1 MGLISNFAE
10 DCPECGS
17 SDWRLHDSNLKCQ
30 RCGFVVDPQE
40 VRKEPMD
47 ALKGAF
53 MGESKESSKMY
64 QSYSDDLRNRIE
76 DKEAEGL
83 EVLEFERDR
92 VVMGQPE
99 KAGIIRHFVMFIL
112 TGWWTLGA
120 GNVAYHEYKKRQY
133 EKIVLR
139 ENKQTSVVEESP
151 AEKEPAD
158 ALRSLEELREEG
170 LVSEEEYESKR
181 EDIIQ
186 DL

>member
-47 ALKGAF
+47 ALKVRSW
-53 MGESKESSKMY
+53 ESRKSRARCISRTPMTSEP
-64 QSYSDDLRNRIE
+64 NR
-76 DKEAEGL
+76 GQRSRRL

-112 TGWWTLGA
+112 TGWWTLRGRERGVPRTPKA
-120 GNVAYHEYKKRQY
+120 AV
-133 EKIVLR
+133 R
-139 ENKQTSVVEESP
+139 ENRTAGRTNKR
-151 AEKEPAD
+151 
-158 ALRSLEELREEG
+158 ALWRNHLRRK
-170 LVSEEEYESKR
+170 SQR
-181 EDIIQ
+181 THFAP
-186 DL
+186 